1 MAGGAARKRGSGVA
15 VCALLGLALGA
26 GDARPR
32 DVEPQPS
39 EPIDVKG
46 PQTPEDAQQLFQLD
60 DGLRIELVAAEPLV
74 RSPVAIAFDEDAR
87 LWVVEMPD
95 YPTGPPDETPPEGRI
110 VVLEDRDADGRF
122 ERSTVFMK
130 SVLFATGILPWR
142 GGAFV
147 TGQFGIRYLKDT
159 DGDGQADLDEP
170 LYVGSYTDVSQ
181 HFLNSPTLGFDNW
194 VYVANGLR
202 TETVVAAGGDS
213 PVDIRGMDFRFDPL
227 GDRHEDAAG
236 MGQFGMALDRWG
248 QRFTVTNR
256 NHLIHVVAPNRYL
269 KRNPNVTLP
278 RQRDNQASGGA
289 ARVYP
294 LSVNWTTS
302 IRHAGTFTAACG
314 ITVYDGDILGSRY
327 RGSAFTAEPTGNL
340 VHESILVPRGATF
353 AAKRAREGVEFLAS
367 PDPWFRPVNLA
378 NGPDGALYVVD
389 MYLADIEHPI
399 YVPEDR
405 RPRMDI
411 RGGSGLGRIWRIVPD
426 DHRPEAVTP
435 ALGSASPDQLLAA
448 LERPSVWWRT
458 TAHRLILERQDR
470 ATVPL
475 LQRLARTSQKPYAR
489 IHAAW
494 LLRGL
499 DSLDVG
505 LVRQLLVD
513 PHPRVR
519 EHAIRLAEPWIE
531 DAQVREQLLAM
542 AFDPD
547 HRVRFQLALSL
558 GELDDDRIVGPLARI
573 AAKAPGDPWTRLAV
587 GTAASGRAA
596 SLLAALFPADLTQ
609 PDVSAPERE
618 ALLREVALL
627 VGAEASAEAFAGALD
642 RILSWLPGATA
653 WQATALNGLAEG
665 LERRGRSLAA
675 ELDRLPTAEADTRS
689 DRVARL
695 LGSLTAVAADRDG
708 PPSQRV
714 EAVRLMALLPW
725 VESRPILISLL
736 TDDPVPEVSVEA
748 LRTIAAYE
756 RPEAAPILLAGWRSY
771 LPEVRRAVLLAV
783 GDLPNGEALLLEELE
798 EERIR
803 PGELTP
809 ALVRRLEDDPAL
821 GERAA
826 ALFQRD
832 LSEEKGD
839 VLARY
844 EASTRGEAEASRGR
858 DVFRQHCAQC
868 HRVAGI
874 GVNAGPD
881 ISDTRTKPRDVLLRD
896 ILDPSSA
903 IDAGYVNYIIT
914 TDDGETLTGF
924 IAVRSGSSF
933 TLTGSDGRD
942 RVVPR
947 EKIEEIRSDGISV
960 MPEDFEVV
968 ISVDDMRDLI
978 EFLKNWRFEER

>member
-1 MAGGAARKRGSGVA
+1 MLDGSARRLGSGVA
-15 VCALLGLALGA
+15 VCAALALALGT
-26 GDARPR
+26 GDARPQ
-32 DVEPQPS
+32 DGEPQSP
-39 EPIDVKG
+39 EPITVKG
-46 PQTPEDAQQLFQLD
+46 LQSPEDAQRLFQLD

-74 RSPVAIAFDEDAR
+74 RSPVAIAFDEDGR

-95 YPTGPPDETPPEGRI
+95 YPTGPPGETAPEGRI

-122 ERSTVFMK
+122 EHSTVFIK

-159 DGDGQADLDEP
+159 DGDGEADLDEP

-202 TETVVAAGGDS
+202 TETVVAAGGDA

-227 GDRHEDAAG
+227 DHRHEPAAG
-236 MGQFGMALDRWG
+236 MGQFGMSFDRWG
-248 QRFTVTNR
+248 RRFTVTNR
-256 NHLIHVVAPNRYL
+256 NHVIPVVVPNRYL
-269 KRNPNVTLP
+269 ERNPNVTLP
-278 RQRDNQASGGA
+278 RQRDNQGAGGA

-314 ITVYDGDILGSRY
+314 ITVYDGDLLGSRY
-327 RGSAFTAEPTGNL
+327 SGSAFTAEPTGNL
-340 VHESILVPRGATF
+340 VHESILIPRGATF
-353 AAKRAREGVEFLAS
+353 AAKSARGGVEFLAS

-405 RPRMDI
+405 RDRMDT
-411 RGGSGLGRIWRIVPD
+411 RGGSGLGRIWRIVPE
-426 DHRPEAVTP
+426 DHRARGVTP
-435 ALGSASPDQLLAA
+435 ALGSASIDELVST
-448 LERPSVWWRT
+448 LERASVWWRT
-458 TAHRLILERQDR
+458 TAHRLILERQDLV
-470 ATVPL
+470 AVPPL
-475 LQRLARTSQKPYAR
+475 ERLARTSPKPYAR

-505 LVRQLLVD
+505 LVRQVLVD

-519 EHAIRLAEPWIE
+519 EHAVRLAEPWIE
-531 DAQVREQLLAM
+531 DAHVREQLLAM
-542 AFDPD
+542 ASDPD

-558 GELDDDRIVGPLARI
+558 GELDDDRVVEPLARI
-573 AAKAPGDPWTRLAV
+573 AAKAPGDPWTRIAV

-596 SLLAALFPADLTQ
+596 SLLTTLFPADPT
-609 PDVSAPERE
+609 PDDTSAPERE
-618 ALLREVALL
+618 ALLRDIALL
-627 VGAEASAEAFAGALD
+627 VGAEASPEALAGALD
-642 RILSWLPGATA
+642 RILSWPRGATA
-653 WQATALNGLAEG
+653 WKATALNGLAEG
-665 LERRGRSLAA
+665 LERRGWSLAA
-675 ELDRLPTAEADTRS
+675 ELEGLSTADADIRR

-695 LGSLTAVAADRDG
+695 VESLAAVAADRDR
-708 PPSQRV
+708 PPSRRV
-714 EAVRLMALLPW
+714 EAVRLMRLLPW
-725 VESRPILISLL
+725 AESQPILISLL
-736 TDDPVPEVSVEA
+736 TDDPVPEVSTEA

-756 RPEAAPILLAGWRSY
+756 SPEAAPILLAGWRGY

-783 GDLPNGEALLLEELE
+783 SDLPNGEALLLEELE
-798 EERIR
+798 AERIR

-809 ALVRRLEDDPAL
+809 ALVRRFEADPAL

-826 ALFQRD
+826 TLFQRD
-832 LSEEKGD
+832 LSEEKSG

-844 EASTRGEAEASRGR
+844 EAATHGDAEASRGR
-858 DVFRQHCAQC
+858 DVFRQNCAQC
-868 HRVAGI
+868 HRIAGI

-881 ISDTRTKPRDVLLRD
+881 ISDTRTKSRDVLLRD

-903 IDAGYVNYIIT
+903 IDAGYVNTIVT

-924 IAVRSGSSF
+924 IAARSGSSL

-942 RVVPR
+942 RVVQR
-947 EKIEEIRSDGISV
+947 QKIEEIRSDGISV
-960 MPEDFEVV
+960 MPEGFETVV
-968 ISVDDMRDLI
+968 TVDDMRDLI